1 MTRLSGPFFGLSPAC
16 ASLVLSVDFELVRGV
31 ESTTLVCTISKEGYW
46 SASIHLTSL
55 QQRENTATSAEIK
68 VNGIV
73 SIRMGMIV
81 IHVMEEK

>member
-1 MTRLSGPFFGLSPAC
+1 MGPFFGLPPAC
-16 ASLVLSVDFELVRGV
+16 ARLVLSVDFELVLGV
-31 ESTTLVCTISKEGYW
+31 ESTTLDCTIGKEGYW
-46 SASIHLTSL
+46 SALIHLTSL
-55 QQRENTATSAEIK
+55 QKRENTATSAEIE